1 MRNYK
6 QIIYGFI
13 FYSQPVIYILHNIS
27 KYFSEKGCSILS
39 NLFWY
44 WLYHKCHIII
54 SPKAI
59 IGKGVVFPHPM
70 GIVIGDGVKIG
81 ENVTIY
87 QNVTIG
93 RKYMNIDD
101 YPIIEENVIIY
112 PNSVVAGKILVRK
125 NTVIGANSVLLTDT
139 EENSVYVGNP
149 AKRVK

>member
-1 MRNYK
+1 MRKYLK
-6 QIIYGFI
+6 IIYGFM
-13 FYSQPVIYILHNIS
+13 FYSHPIILILHNFAKFFS
-27 KYFSEKGCSILS
+27 KKRCIILS

-44 WLYHKCHIII
+44 WLYHKCHIMI
-54 SPKAI
+54 SPRAS
-59 IGKGVVFPHPM
+59 IGKSVVFPHPM

-93 RKYMNIDD
+93 RKYIDKED

-112 PNSVVAGKILVRK
+112 PNSVVAGKILVRR

-139 EENSVYVGNP
+139 EENSTYAGNP
-149 AKRVK
+149 AKRIK